1 MIVIFLVLVIL
12 GLLAAVAYPLIK
24 GSSTEEDE
32 EVPRDPYLQ
41 ELIFKKE
48 AAYSALKELEFDYGT
63 GKLSEEDY
71 QELRDQYKAKAV
83 SILKEIDEA
92 EAGDSIESQ
101 IEQAV
106 EELRVSTRAPKR
118 KVGIAAET
126 VCARCGVINDMGDK
140 FCSGCGEHLAE
151 QPKRNVCRKC
161 GLDYQKGD
169 KFCSGCGEALMAVR
183 G

>member
-12 GLLAAVAYPLIK
+12 GLLAAIAYPLIK
-24 GSSTEEDE
+24 GSSSEEDE
-32 EVPRDPYLQ
+32 ELPQDPYLQ
-41 ELIFKKE
+41 ELVSKKE

-92 EAGDSIESQ
+92 EARDSIESQ

-106 EELRVSTRAPKR
+106 EELRLGTKSSRREEKLAPE
-118 KVGIAAET
+118 V
-126 VCARCGVINDMGDK
+126 VCSECGVINSLGDK
-140 FCSGCGEHLAE
+140 FCSGCGEPLTK
-151 QPKRNVCRKC
+151 PKANVCAEC

-169 KFCSGCGEALMAVR
+169 KFCSGCGATLMPVR
-183 G
+183 S